1 MLVSHLQ
8 KGDSLSSS
16 PGGLSLDSLKAVSYV
31 HWNASDGWFLEAKAN
46 AQVVKT
52 AAKSLKGSVCS
63 CRVFVFLSMVNSCFV
78 LCRSLRCGICLTD
91 DRKPSLQNSLPNR
104 ERIS

>member
-1 MLVSHLQ
+1 MLASHLR
-8 KGDSLSSS
+8 KGDSLSIS
-16 PGGLSLDSLKAVSYV
+16 PRGVSLDSVKAVSCV
-31 HWNASDGWFLEAKAN
+31 HWNASDGWFLEAKVN
-46 AQVVKT
+46 AEVIKY

-78 LCRSLRCGICLTD
+78 LHCSLRCAMCLSD
-91 DRKPSLQNSLPNR
+91 DGKLSLQNSLPSR